1 MDCTSRRDL
10 HRFSSR
16 NWNCDWECSYCFSVY
31 GTGHISQILGQ
42 FCIRNGNIVRV
53 LCTGVGNRNGIGRS
67 LSGNAGVVLLSQILT
82 IISYITA
89 FYRRFDHCLVF
100 LDRDRCLGYIV
111 AVGHFVGQVCSLVFR
126 NLADHLC
133 CHRCTGSDIL
143 ECHAVSGNSTVSV
156 CGCDAHQ
163 CHAVRNSI
171 CQCNISGSITG
182 IRSGDHKF
190 YSIPLHVVCF
200 SILYGFSNTELRPLR
215 SRNLQF
221 HAVSADGRVAGI
233 VTVGL
238 AGNSQAVGD
247 LAVRGAVHLHG
258 AAVQRQCHVQ
268 LDCGHFCIG
277 VLAVHGEADLGSAS
291 AVDGL
296 YAQVAGGVACC
307 RNGRLDG
314 VFHRSLC
321 ITNKGH
327 FRQ

>member
-1 MDCTSRRDL
+1 MLEQT
-10 HRFSSR
+10 
-16 NWNCDWECSYCFSVY
+16 
-31 GTGHISQILGQ
+31 
-42 FCIRNGNIVRV
+42 CIRNGNIVRV

-67 LSGNAGVVLLSQILT
+67 LSGNVRVVLLSQILT

-100 LDRDRCLGYIV
+100 LDRDRCLGCIV
-111 AVGHFVGQVCSLVFR
+111 AVGHFVGQVCSLVFG

-143 ECHAVSGNSTVSV
+143 ECHAVSGNSTV
-156 CGCDAHQ
+156 CGCDALQ
-163 CHAVRNSI
+163 CHAVRNVI
-171 CQCNISGSITG
+171 FQGDISGSITG
-182 IRSGDHKF
+182 IRSGDLKF
-190 YSIPLHVVCF
+190 YSIPVHVVCF

-268 LDCGHFCIG
+268 INRRHLGIG
-277 VLAVHGEADLGSAS
+277 VLAVHGEADLGSA
-291 AVDGL
+291 AADL
-296 YAQVAGGVACC
+296 YTQVAGGVACC

-321 ITNKGH
+321 LYIIDKGH

>member
-1 MDCTSRRDL
+1 ML
-10 HRFSSR
+10 
-16 NWNCDWECSYCFSVY
+16 E
-31 GTGHISQILGQ
+31 QA
-42 FCIRNGNIVRV
+42 CIRNGNIVRV

-100 LDRDRCLGYIV
+100 LDRDRCLGCIV
-111 AVGHFVGQVCSLVFR
+111 TVGHFVGQVCSLVFG

-143 ECHAVSGNSTVSV
+143 ECHAVSGNSTV
-156 CGCDAHQ
+156 CGCDALQ

-171 CQCNISGSITG
+171 CQCNIPGSITS
-182 IRSGDHKF
+182 IRSGDLKF
-190 YSIPLHVVCF
+190 YSIPVHVVCF
-200 SILYGFSNTELRPLR
+200 PIFYGFSNTELRPLR

-221 HAVSADGRVAGI
+221 HTVSADGRVAGI

-238 AGNSQAVGD
+238 AGNRQAVGD

-277 VLAVHGEADLGSAS
+277 VLAVHGEADLGSA
-291 AVDGL
+291 AADI

-314 VFHRSLC
+314 VFHRGLC
-321 ITNKGH
+321 TTGKGH

>member
-1 MDCTSRRDL
+1 M
-10 HRFSSR
+10 
-16 NWNCDWECSYCFSVY
+16 
-31 GTGHISQILGQ
+31 
-42 FCIRNGNIVRV
+42 
-53 LCTGVGNRNGIGRS
+53 
-67 LSGNAGVVLLSQILT
+67 GVVLLSQILT
-82 IISYITA
+82 LISYITA

-100 LDRDRCLGYIV
+100 LDRDRCLGCIV
-111 AVGHFVGQVCSLVFR
+111 TVGHFVGQVCSLIFG

-143 ECHAVSGNSTVSV
+143 ECYAVSGNSTV
-156 CGCDAHQ
+156 CGCDALQ
-163 CHAVRNSI
+163 CHAVRNVI
-171 CQCNISGSITG
+171 FQGDISGSITG
-182 IRSGDHKF
+182 IGSGDLKF
-190 YSIPLHVVCF
+190 YSIPVHIVCF
-200 SILYGFSNTELRPLR
+200 PIFYSFSNTELRPLR

-268 LDCGHFCIG
+268 INRRHLGIG
-277 VLAVHGEADLGSAS
+277 VLAVHGEADLGSA
-291 AVDGL
+291 AADI

-321 ITNKGH
+321 ITGKGH